1 MQLSNGTL
9 GFVHGI
15 RPLPERRR
23 CTCVGN
29 GNCLQFK
36 VSDISFIVS
45 KEISLKGAMLDSD
58 LRIFLI
64 LISALKMY

>member
-23 CTCVGN
+23 CTC
-29 GNCLQFK
+29 